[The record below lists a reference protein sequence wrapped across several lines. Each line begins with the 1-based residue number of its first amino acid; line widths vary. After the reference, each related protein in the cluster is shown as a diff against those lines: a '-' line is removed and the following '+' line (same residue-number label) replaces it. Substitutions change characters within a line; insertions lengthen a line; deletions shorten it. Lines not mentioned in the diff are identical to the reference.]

1 MFRAGARAAAGGADS
16 GRTTGIA
23 ASNSDI
29 LAATIS
35 RAEEIRSMT
44 PAPVKPMIERSLI
57 DQIDVRVGTIETVS
71 SIEGSQ
77 RLVRLDPQSPVPNGT
92 RAA

>member
-1 MFRAGARAAAGGADS
+1 
-16 GRTTGIA
+16 
-23 ASNSDI
+23 
-29 LAATIS
+29 
-35 RAEEIRSMT
+35 MT